1 MPSFTPTPDQERL
14 IRLVEGSHL
23 VQAPPGTGK
32 TEVLTQRVIALL
44 EAHPN
49 ETFRILGLT
58 FTTKAAENLRQRVK
72 AAVGEATS
80 ERVTACTFHSFCLMT
95 LQHYGNFVEFPS
107 DTTVYESE
115 DDRLDV
121 LSRALEE
128 EGLVVEGAKELRQ
141 ILVQIGVAK
150 RDLVDPDLAE
160 DDPDFSAAYAAYNRV
175 LRRYHACDFDD
186 LLWLAWRLFLDAP
199 KVAKHYRRLYRF
211 IMVDEAQD
219 TSRAQYEILKALC
232 GDEHRNVMMVADSDQ
247 FIYRFAGA
255 SDKWLEAFVTDFEA
269 NTHQLVENFRCAVA
283 IVEAAK
289 KLAAGSSGGVPKMIV
304 AGGRP
309 PQGMLTARSF
319 PNEHAEAVGVVTWV
333 ERLLAEGLDPTT
345 LHPSEASTVALEDI
359 CVLARN
365 RYALT
370 EVLEEFGRRGIEVL
384 FRAGRKG
391 LVETKEAELVLQG
404 LRVLQNP
411 SDAITRQNILA
422 TWAPDTDV
430 DLTHLPVDE
439 FFRAVGRVSP
449 ASICKLFAEASRSF
463 DLTQLVRS
471 LLEALLDLGKVN
483 AHENDDWQF
492 MLGGDLDS
500 LEKRWREYSGHVAP
514 EARSLGGLLGELAL
528 AGQSVIEGP
537 GVRVLT
543 IHAAKGLEFK
553 AVALVGMNEG
563 TLPDYRSTSR
573 KADVADEQRIAY
585 VAVTRASRALFLTR
599 PRVRQMPWGDPQ
611 VQQESRFISEMGVAM
626 EAE

>member
-1 MPSFTPTPDQERL
+1 MGNFTPTPDQERL

-32 TEVLTQRVIALL
+32 TEVLTQRVISLL
-44 EAHPN
+44 ESHPD
-49 ETFRILGLT
+49 ETFRLLGLT
-58 FTTKAAENLRQRVK
+58 FTTRAAENLRQRVK
-72 AAVGEATS
+72 AAVGEGMS
-80 ERVTACTFHSFCLMT
+80 ERITACTFHAFCLTT
-95 LQHYGNFVEFPS
+95 LQHYGHFVDFPS

-121 LSRALEE
+121 LSRALDQ
-128 EGLVVEGAKELRQ
+128 EGLETEGVKELRQ
-141 ILVQIGVAK
+141 TLVQIGMAK
-150 RDLVDPDLAE
+150 RDLIDPDLV
-160 DDPDFSAAYAAYNRV
+160 DDDSDFSAAYSAYNRV

-186 LLWLAWRLFLDAP
+186 LLWLTWTLFSDAP

-211 IMVDEAQD
+211 IMIDEAQD
-219 TSRAQYEILKALC
+219 TSRAQYEILRALC

-255 SDKWLEAFVTDFEA
+255 SDRWLEAFVTDFDA
-269 NTHQLVENFRCAVA
+269 DRHQLVENFRCAVT

-289 KLAAGSSGGVPKMIV
+289 KLAAGSSRGVPKMIV

-309 PQGMLTARSF
+309 PQGVLTARSF
-319 PNEHAEAVGVVTWV
+319 PNEEAEAVGVLTWV
-333 ERLLAEGLDPTT
+333 EKLLEHGLDPET
-345 LHPSEASTVALEDI
+345 LHPSEASTVVPEDV

-370 EVLEEFGRRGIEVL
+370 EVLEESRRRGIEVL

-411 SDAITRQNILA
+411 SDAVTQANILA
-422 TWAPDTDV
+422 NWAPAIGT
-430 DLTHLPVDE
+430 DLTDAPVDE
-439 FFRAVGRVSP
+439 FFSAISDVAPS
-449 ASICKLFAEASRSF
+449 SICKLFSEAVLSL
-463 DLTQLVRS
+463 DLTQLLRS
-471 LLEALLDLGKVN
+471 LLDALRELGKEN
-483 AHENDDWQF
+483 AQGNDDWGF
-492 MLGGDLDS
+492 MIAGDLDN
-500 LEKRWREYSGHVAP
+500 LENRWREFSGHVEP
-514 EARSLGGLLGELAL
+514 ESRSLGGLLGELAL

-553 AVALVGMNEG
+553 AVALVGMNQG
-563 TLPDYRSTSR
+563 TLPDYRSTSCN
-573 KADVADEQRIAY
+573 DIADEQRIAY

-611 VQQESRFISEMGVAM
+611 AQQESRFISEMGVAM
-626 EAE
+626 EDE